1 MAEIALLGCPFDS
14 NSSYLRGAAEAPP
27 KIREAFTCYS
37 SNMWTENGIDLDQKG
52 LWMDAGDTATFEG
65 IPERVSELLNAGH
78 RVISLG
84 GDHSVTFPLLQGY
97 HRKYPKLHVLHFD
110 AHPDLYHDFEGNPF
124 SHASPFARVMESN
137 LVQRLVQVGIRTL
150 NKHQQE
156 QATKFGV
163 EVHEMKD
170 WRDDM
175 RFEFDAP
182 VYVTIDLDGLDPAS
196 APGVSHPEPGG
207 LSTRQ
212 VVQVIQSLKGTIVGA
227 DIVELNPLRDP
238 LGLTAMVSA
247 KLIKELMG
255 RMIAG

>member
-1 MAEIALLGCPFDS
+1 M
-14 NSSYLRGAAEAPP
+14 R
-27 KIREAFTCYS
+27 IR
-37 SNMWTENGIDLDQKG
+37 I
-52 LWMDAGDTATFEG
+52 
-65 IPERVSELLNAGH
+65 
-78 RVISLG
+78 
-84 GDHSVTFPLLQGY
+84 
-97 HRKYPKLHVLHFD
+97 
-110 AHPDLYHDFEGNPF
+110 LYVDFEGNPF

-182 VYVTIDLDGLDPAS
+182 VYVTIDLDRIGSRKRARCFAS
-196 APGVSHPEPGG
+196 GTGGTQHEAGGPGNSI
-207 LSTRQ
+207 TQRNNRRR
-212 VVQVIQSLKGTIVGA
+212 GA
-227 DIVELNPLRDP
+227 FVELNPLRDP